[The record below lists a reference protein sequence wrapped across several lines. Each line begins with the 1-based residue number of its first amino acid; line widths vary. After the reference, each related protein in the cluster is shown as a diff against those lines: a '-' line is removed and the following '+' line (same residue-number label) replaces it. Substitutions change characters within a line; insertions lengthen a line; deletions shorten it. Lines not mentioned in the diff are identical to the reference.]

1 MKHDEQKKKTRHL
14 PKAIFLP
21 VESPKKINLI
31 CLAPVFPQ
39 TRPISKTRTHTDT
52 FLYFPAQILIRIT
65 RAEKGDRAR
74 LSSRNYKSPRFL
86 IPTRALHWSRLFSY
100 IHNPSIRPSIHI
112 YMYLMTI
119 RAVGTKT
126 SRNQKRA
133 RAREESVIY
142 TRELEQKS
150 EESISSLPR
159 TFLLYFFFPFGLL
172 HRRLPHSLIRASWI
186 LFSSSL
192 ARAQLD
198 KYFLSLGARHF
209 DACQEAK
216 RRGGRYSRW
225 RKISRNVSDDFD
237 LFVRA
242 RLPFLMA

>member
-86 IPTRALHWSRLFSY
+86 IPTRALHWSRLSSY
-100 IHNPSIRPSIHI
+100 THNPSIRPSIHI

-159 TFLLYFFFPFGLL
+159 TFLLYFFFLSAFFTDDFPILL
-172 HRRLPHSLIRASWI
+172 YARLGSFSPPLSRAR
-186 LFSSSL
+186 SSTNIF
-192 ARAQLD
+192 
-198 KYFLSLGARHF
+198 FLSERDILTRARRQK
-209 DACQEAK
+209 DEEGDIVDGEKSA
-216 RRGGRYSRW
+216 GTYLTILTYSY
-225 RKISRNVSDDFD
+225 
-237 LFVRA
+237 VRA
-242 RLPFLMA
+242 CLF